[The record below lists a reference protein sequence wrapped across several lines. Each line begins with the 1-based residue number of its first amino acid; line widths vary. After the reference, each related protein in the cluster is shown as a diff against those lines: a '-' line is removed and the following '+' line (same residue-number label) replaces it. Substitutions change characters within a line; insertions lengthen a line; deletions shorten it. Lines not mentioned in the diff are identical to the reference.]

1 MAMLSWSSPTRE
13 TSLQK
18 WQKLEIIVSIAAVT
32 RMLMLKSQLGHLSM
46 EQAIIIIQQ
55 AIEVTFP
62 IWTSA
67 GSILN
72 IRDRRTLRLA
82 TMRCPKTRWASNWM
96 DLWTSEPTLRSA
108 TKIGSSSTNSV
119 LMVTPI
125 SVALTVMRLI
135 FDGLSI
141 LVHLVNK
148 KHHYHINTIL

>member
-1 MAMLSWSSPTRE
+1 MAMLSWSSLTRE
-13 TSLQK
+13 TSLRK
-18 WQKLEIIVSIAAVT
+18 WRRLEIIVSIAAVT

-46 EQAIIIIQQ
+46 EPAIIIIQQ

-72 IRDRRTLRLA
+72 TQCSRTLLLLLA

-96 DLWTSEPTLRSA
+96 VSWTSEPTLRLA

-119 LMVTPI
+119 PMVTPI

-135 FDGLSI
+135 FEGLSI
-141 LVHLVNK
+141 LACSFSEQKASSSH
-148 KHHYHINTIL
+148 